1 MCKHLHR
8 TVAAW
13 FTREI
18 KGPLET
24 FDEFEARVRDALC
37 DVGNEG
43 GPAIVVT
50 MGGLISMVVRQAMR
64 LDIPAMARIVL
75 AVKNKSMHLLHSTGA
90 QLSQVL
96 FNAVP
101 HLEVPD

>member
-1 MCKHLHR
+1 
-8 TVAAW
+8 
-13 FTREI
+13 
-18 KGPLET
+18 
-24 FDEFEARVRDALC
+24 
-37 DVGNEG
+37 
-43 GPAIVVT
+43 
-50 MGGLISMVVRQAMR
+50 MVVRQAMR

-96 FNAVP
+96 FNTVP